1 MPVKDPPPAAPVPT
15 PTATLRLTFA
25 YRGRDV
31 HLVATQRVAMI
42 APPSV
47 TPAPAQGQS
56 GYWFELRGATGALLF
71 HRALSSPVRVDVEVF
86 ADGAGQSMQRVPTPS
101 PEGRFD
107 VLVPDLPAARNF
119 VLFGTPSGATSEA
132 APSRE
137 VFRAEVSELRQPRSA
152 APASDTGPAPREGDR
167 K

>member
-1 MPVKDPPPAAPVPT
+1 MTATDPPTTIPAPPPA
-15 PTATLRLTFA
+15 ATLRLTFA

-31 HLVATQRVAMI
+31 RLVASRRVAMI

-47 TPAPAQGQS
+47 APAPAQGHS
-56 GYWFELRGATGALLF
+56 GYWCELRDAAGNLLF

-86 ADGAGQSMQRVPTPS
+86 SDDGGPSMRRVPVPA
-101 PEGRFD
+101 PQGQFE
-107 VLVPDLPAARNF
+107 VLVPDLPMARTF
-119 VLFGTPSGATSEA
+119 IFFGTPAGAASES

-137 VFRAEVSELRQPRSA
+137 LVRADVGDLRKAQGD
-152 APASDTGPAPREGDR
+152 APAPDPGAAQPGSDR